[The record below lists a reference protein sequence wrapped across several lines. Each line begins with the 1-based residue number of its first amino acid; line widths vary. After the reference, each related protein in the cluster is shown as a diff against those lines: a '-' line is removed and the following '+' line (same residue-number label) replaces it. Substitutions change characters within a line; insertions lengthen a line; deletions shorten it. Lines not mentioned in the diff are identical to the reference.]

1 MSETVITALNRQA
14 EKQLDF
20 GLEADKNAVESAP
33 SRETL
38 QMPDADVS
46 MLRLFFSHAES
57 DRLFLSLL
65 NQTRWRQD
73 KIRIYGKQI
82 DLPRLTAWY
91 GDPGKSYSYSGI
103 SMDPDPWTETLLEI
117 KGRVDTEA
125 QVRFN
130 SVLLSLYRNG
140 NDGLSWHQDD
150 EPELGEDPVIAS
162 VSFGATRSFQF
173 RYKPD
178 KNLPKVSIDLTH
190 GSLLIMKGPTQ
201 RFWMHQVPKT
211 SKPVSPRINLTFR
224 VIQDY

>member
-1 MSETVITALNRQA
+1 MNVQA

-20 GLEADKNAVESAP
+20 GLEFDEKVIESEP
-33 SRETL
+33 SREAL
-38 QMPDADVS
+38 KMSDADVS
-46 MLRLFFSHAES
+46 MYRMFFTRSES
-57 DRLFLSLL
+57 DQFFLSLM

-73 KIRIYGKQI
+73 QIRLYGKQI

-103 SMDPDPWTETLLEI
+103 SMEPDPWTQTLLEI
-117 KGRVDTEA
+117 KNRVDREA

-140 NDGLSWHQDD
+140 KDSLSWHQDD
-150 EPELGEDPVIAS
+150 ERELGEDPVIAS

-173 RYKPD
+173 RYKPN
-178 KNLPKVSIDLTH
+178 KNLPKVSVELTH

-211 SKPVSPRINLTFR
+211 SKPVDPRINLTFR
-224 VIQDY
+224 VILNH